1 MGIAFTHDRDVHCAL
16 NYLDDDDD
24 DDSLLPKGTEKAL
37 ERYNI
42 TGVTEFANDM
52 KEKGLGKPKVSLQFE
67 LNSAGLTSL
76 IKAEAAV
83 EETYTVQEEV
93 EIDDDE
99 EEAGDGDA
107 TNDTTT
113 TTTDET
119 TTTTTDEKT
128 SEST

>member
-1 MGIAFTHDRDVHCAL
+1 MG
-16 NYLDDDDD
+16 DDDGSGDD
-24 DDSLLPKGTEKAL
+24 DDSSLLAKGTEKAL

-42 TGVTEFANDM
+42 TGVTEFAKDM

-76 IKAEAAV
+76 VKAEAVV

-99 EEAGDGDA
+99 GDD
-107 TNDTTT
+107 TNDNTTT
-113 TTTDET
+113 ATTTSD
-119 TTTTTDEKT
+119 DEKSDSDT
-128 SEST
+128 TA